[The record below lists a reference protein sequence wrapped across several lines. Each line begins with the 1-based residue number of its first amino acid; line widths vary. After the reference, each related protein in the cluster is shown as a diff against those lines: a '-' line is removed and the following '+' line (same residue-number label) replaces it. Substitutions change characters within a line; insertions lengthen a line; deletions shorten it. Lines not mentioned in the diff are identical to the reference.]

1 MYFRTIYNIKYVP
14 IYFYIPTDVLFD
26 TERRSSWSKFV
37 SVIHKIVNGLEV
49 LSDIAV
55 TLCILQIKNEMF
67 KFWNLSKGW
76 WRLLSLPPMT
86 LLEAIISCIKI
97 KS

>member
-1 MYFRTIYNIKYVP
+1 MYLP
-14 IYFYIPTDVLFD
+14 IDVLFD
-26 TERRSSWSKFV
+26 IERCSSWSNFV

-55 TLCILQIKNEMF
+55 TLWILQIKNLMF
-67 KFWNLSKGW
+67 KFWNLIKGW
-76 WRLLSLPPMT
+76 WRLLSWPPMT
-86 LLEAIISCIKI
+86 LLEAILFCIQI